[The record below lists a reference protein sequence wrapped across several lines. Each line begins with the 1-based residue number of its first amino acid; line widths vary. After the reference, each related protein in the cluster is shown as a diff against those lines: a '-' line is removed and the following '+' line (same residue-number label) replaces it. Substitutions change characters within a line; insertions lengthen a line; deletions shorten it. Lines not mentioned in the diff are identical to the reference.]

1 MKALAMVM
9 VKALVETLAVE
20 ESVTLM
26 MMLLK
31 VPAVVGVPESTPVVA
46 FNVRPPG
53 KVELVVKLLPPE
65 PPVAVI
71 VKE

>member
-31 VPAVVGVPESTPVVA
+31 VPAVVGVPESTPA
-46 FNVRPPG
+46 LLNIRPPG